1 MPEGRITIPNEIAQ
15 KLKAAEDGLSVRYD
29 ASARNLV
36 HHFID
41 TQILSTRYLRHRRVG
56 FNRRST
62 GIESSLRT
70 PIQRLL
76 EDISL
81 TRQRGYTFYCN
92 CYNKNNYK
100 HFICERGEKYAI

>member
-41 TQILSTRYLRHRRVG
+41 TQILSTCYLRHCRVG
-56 FNRRST
+56 FNRRCHRIASF
-62 GIESSLRT
+62 S
-70 PIQRLL
+70 RLA
-76 EDISL
+76 L
-81 TRQRGYTFYCN
+81 TQILGT
-92 CYNKNNYK
+92 
-100 HFICERGEKYAI
+100 